1 MACISNNFFVLT
13 LYILQK
19 IFSPNKENYMF
30 NNQVQKNES
39 YYIQSAISF
48 YHKISFVDVKL
59 ISGAFV
65 HFKTN
70 YHITQKNVNRT
81 TLIYLVTK
89 SYFKNKIIYKKYL
102 PYQSESVFH
111 FPAKRMF
118 KFSTSTTQ
126 TFVFKF
132 FSSQIHIYLLYIL
145 RKRRKVYQDRS
156 CQSVYY
162 GFTIRQARQLL
173 YYFVIEK
180 NFVKTG

>member
-1 MACISNNFFVLT
+1 MKAI
-13 LYILQK
+13 
-19 IFSPNKENYMF
+19 IFSQQF
-30 NNQVQKNES
+30 L
-39 YYIQSAISF
+39 F

-70 YHITQKNVNRT
+70 YHITLKNVNRT

-132 FSSQIHIYLLYIL
+132 FFLKSTSTCYIYFENVEKFTKTDPVSQFIMGL
-145 RKRRKVYQDRS
+145 Q
-156 CQSVYY
+156 
-162 GFTIRQARQLL
+162 
-173 YYFVIEK
+173 
-180 NFVKTG
+180 